1 MSYWSDRQE
10 QLKKMAETDEE
21 AIKKRLKKQYDKELR
36 RLDREIAAYF
46 QKYGEDNVI
55 EYRQLMQQLDD
66 ADRTLL
72 IEQMDEFAEKY
83 PQYAHLMPVRES
95 IYKLDRLQGLQY
107 SVNIAQANIAGYTE
121 EQIRQYETK
130 LAQKGLN
137 YSMETLGF
145 GKNFYSI
152 NDNIVKTFVGVA
164 WCNGENFSE
173 RIWNDTQKVA
183 NYINQDMAQAFAR
196 GDAYKRIAQDL
207 QRRFG
212 TNYTNAYRLVFT
224 EGTYVMA
231 ESSIKPFEEDFE
243 QYEYSPIL
251 DGKTCPICRALA
263 GKVFLISERQP
274 GVNFPPIHPWC
285 RCSWE
290 PYVEN
295 WDEWIDE
302 YVAKHGGDAVTK
314 ARNVVKDVAGDE
326 TAKMLSPAGEAK
338 TIEEAQEKAM
348 RYVGSG
354 YSRAF
359 KNQVSYKGISLD
371 NANEIN
377 RALDELYGK
386 YNMPKINGIKV
397 ISPTSSQ
404 GKKVFSDADAVAAY
418 SPVEQGIFL
427 NKDILKSQKALV
439 NHNNDADKAWSLV
452 MDNIDNLTGSQ
463 KELALTYRNAGRQ
476 LVGDG
481 SVHDYIVHEMGH
493 HVEWNVLDAK
503 VNNSMGSNMSKYAPH
518 ISGYANA
525 SKGEYIA
532 ESFAALVKGESGL
545 LDPEFVDY
553 MSKNVYT
560 AGSRGI
566 MNVGTE
572 SVRRGTGTLKTI
584 RLPKDEYAH
593 VMSELNTNMSARDR
607 QKPIVSKA
615 IGNYI
620 YTIENH
626 GFDDYRVIGK
636 VPIDDDFTE

>member
-10 QLKKMAETDEE
+10 QLKKVAETDEE

-152 NDNIVKTFVGVA
+152 NDNIVKTFVGAA

-196 GDAYKRIAQDL
+196 GDAYRRISQDL

-274 GVNFPPIHPWC
+274 GVNFPPMHPWC

-290 PYVEN
+290 PYVDD
-295 WDEWIDE
+295 WDKWIDD
-302 YVAKHGGDAVTK
+302 YVAKRGGDRRQAEKIENRLKSDIIKAGGVADNFDRK
-314 ARNVVKDVAGDE
+314 ARIFTVDEDLKATNPNYISGEYKWRNNCQRCVSAYEMRRRGYNV
-326 TAKMLSPAGEAK
+326 TAKPLPGKLADDYLAQWFEHAWENAN
-338 TIEEAQEKAM
+338 TIFCNK
-348 RYVGSG
+348 GSG
-354 YSRAF
+354 KKEIEGYMKQWGNGSRAVIRVKRRWGGGGHVF
-359 KNQVSYKGISLD
+359 VAENIEGKIRYYDPQSGD
-371 NANEIN
+371 NDCSGYFRDARE
-377 RALDELYGK
+377 GK
-386 YNMPKINGIKV
+386 STITRV
-397 ISPTSSQ
+397 
-404 GKKVFSDADAVAAY
+404 
-418 SPVEQGIFL
+418 
-427 NKDILKSQKALV
+427 
-439 NHNNDADKAWSLV
+439 
-452 MDNIDNLTGSQ
+452 DNLAPSEHI
-463 KELALTYRNAGRQ
+463 KDCCE
-476 LVGDG
+476 
-481 SVHDYIVHEMGH
+481 
-493 HVEWNVLDAK
+493 NV
-503 VNNSMGSNMSKYAPH
+503 
-518 ISGYANA
+518 
-525 SKGEYIA
+525 
-532 ESFAALVKGESGL
+532 
-545 LDPEFVDY
+545 
-553 MSKNVYT
+553 
-560 AGSRGI
+560 R
-566 MNVGTE
+566 
-572 SVRRGTGTLKTI
+572 
-584 RLPKDEYAH
+584 
-593 VMSELNTNMSARDR
+593 
-607 QKPIVSKA
+607 
-615 IGNYI
+615 
-620 YTIENH
+620 
-626 GFDDYRVIGK
+626 
-636 VPIDDDFTE
+636 

>member
-10 QLKKMAETDEE
+10 QLKKMAETDEK

-46 QKYGEDNVI
+46 QKYGTDNVI

-196 GDAYKRIAQDL
+196 GDAYKRISRDL

-274 GVNFPPIHPWC
+274 GVNFPPMHPWC

-290 PYVEN
+290 PYVED
-295 WDEWIDE
+295 WDKWMDDYEKRHIGEQQISPQEVLEKTIDGGLNAKTLAEAEE
-302 YVAKHGGDAVTK
+302 YIDQYVDSSQFAALGVSYSGISVETANLINKAVSDVMAQYDIPKLGGVFVAKGNTRLGKIMDGA
-314 ARNVVKDVAGDE
+314 VAGYIVPRNSL
-326 TAKMLSPAGEAK
+326 AINARAMKNLSVIAEEQELEK
-338 TIEEAQEKAM
+338 RIIEKFKANPNSVRLKSIEAQE
-348 RYVGSG
+348 
-354 YSRAF
+354 
-359 KNQVSYKGISLD
+359 
-371 NANEIN
+371 
-377 RALDELYGK
+377 ALQA
-386 YNMPKINGIKV
+386 
-397 ISPTSSQ
+397 S
-404 GKKVFSDADAVAAY
+404 
-418 SPVEQGIFL
+418 
-427 NKDILKSQKALV
+427 LKSNRV
-439 NHNNDADKAWSLV
+439 RV
-452 MDNIDNLTGSQ
+452 P
-463 KELALTYRNAGRQ
+463 ENAEEII
-476 LVGDG
+476 
-481 SVHDYIVHEMGH
+481 YHEMGH
-493 HVEWNVLDAK
+493 AIEKKIKSDGGIQILKDNMK
-503 VNNSMGSNMSKYAPH
+503 VYAEDV
-518 ISGYANA
+518 SGYATTDF
-525 SKGEYIA
+525 GEYIA
-532 ESFAALVKGESGL
+532 ESFASYMKGEQVIDPL
-545 LDPEFVDY
+545 LRERF
-553 MSKNVYT
+553 
-560 AGSRGI
+560 
-566 MNVGTE
+566 E
-572 SVRRGTGTLKTI
+572 QLK
-584 RLPKDEYAH
+584 K
-593 VMSELNTNMSARDR
+593 
-607 QKPIVSKA
+607 
-615 IGNYI
+615 
-620 YTIENH
+620 
-626 GFDDYRVIGK
+626 
-636 VPIDDDFTE
+636 

>member
-10 QLKKMAETDEE
+10 QLKKVAETDEG
-21 AIKKRLKKQYDKELR
+21 AIKKRLKKYYDKELR

-55 EYRQLMQQLDD
+55 EYRQLMQRLDE

-145 GKNFYSI
+145 GKNFYSM
-152 NDNIVKTFVGVA
+152 NDDIVKSFVGVA

-196 GDAYKRIAQDL
+196 GDAYRRIAQDL

-274 GVNFPPIHPWC
+274 GVNFPPMHPWC

-302 YVAKHGGDAVTK
+302 YVAKHGGDAVTAGK
-314 ARNVVKDVAGDE
+314 STVAAAENIEKRLKNSDKNDIINKRGQYDPYDDEDPKGSDKRALELMRKETGYTLQKCKTVKKDMDDYFGNGYKEYVAGNKPEQTKEVSEALRRMQPYDGTIYRGLE
-326 TAKMLSPAGEAK
+326 FIRKDQLDDFVNALSEGNKISFDNLQSWSSRENVANRFAAKEDHNNSVVLVCKNNQSGVGVQHISKLGSSEAEVLCPAG
-338 TIEEAQEKAM
+338 T
-348 RYVGSG
+348 RYRVVRVSSEGKVGHS
-354 YSRAF
+354 F
-359 KNQVSYKGISLD
+359 V
-371 NANEIN
+371 
-377 RALDELYGK
+377 
-386 YNMPKINGIKV
+386 
-397 ISPTSSQ
+397 
-404 GKKVFSDADAVAAY
+404 
-418 SPVEQGIFL
+418 
-427 NKDILKSQKALV
+427 
-439 NHNNDADKAWSLV
+439 
-452 MDNIDNLTGSQ
+452 
-463 KELALTYRNAGRQ
+463 
-476 LVGDG
+476 
-481 SVHDYIVHEMGH
+481 
-493 HVEWNVLDAK
+493 
-503 VNNSMGSNMSKYAPH
+503 
-518 ISGYANA
+518 
-525 SKGEYIA
+525 KGEYA
-532 ESFAALVKGESGL
+532 
-545 LDPEFVDY
+545 
-553 MSKNVYT
+553 
-560 AGSRGI
+560 
-566 MNVGTE
+566 VGKLT
-572 SVRRGTGTLKTI
+572 
-584 RLPKDEYAH
+584 
-593 VMSELNTNMSARDR
+593 SEGFIQSQT
-607 QKPIVSKA
+607 V
-615 IGNYI
+615 
-620 YTIENH
+620 TIELEE
-626 GFDDYRVIGK
+626 I
-636 VPIDDDFTE
+636 

>member
-10 QLKKMAETDEE
+10 QLKKVAETDEE
-21 AIKKRLKKQYDKELR
+21 AIKKRLKKYYDKELR

-152 NDNIVKTFVGVA
+152 NDNIVREFVDVP
-164 WCNGENFSE
+164 WCNDENFST
-173 RIWNDTQKVA
+173 RIWKDTQRVA

-196 GDAYKRIAQDL
+196 GDAYRRISQDL

-274 GVNFPPIHPWC
+274 GVNFPPMHPWC

-290 PYVEN
+290 PYVED
-295 WDEWIDE
+295 WDKWMDDYEKRHIGEQQISPQEVLERTIDGGLNAKTLAEAEE
-302 YVAKHGGDAVTK
+302 YIDQYVDSSQFAALGVSYSGISVETANLINKAVSDVMAQYDIPKLGGVFVAKGNTRLGKIMDGA
-314 ARNVVKDVAGDE
+314 VAGYIVPRNSLVINARAMKNPSVIAEGQDLE
-326 TAKMLSPAGEAK
+326 KRIIEKFK
-338 TIEEAQEKAM
+338 TNPNSLQFKSIKAQE
-348 RYVGSG
+348 
-354 YSRAF
+354 
-359 KNQVSYKGISLD
+359 
-371 NANEIN
+371 
-377 RALDELYGK
+377 ALQA
-386 YNMPKINGIKV
+386 
-397 ISPTSSQ
+397 S
-404 GKKVFSDADAVAAY
+404 
-418 SPVEQGIFL
+418 
-427 NKDILKSQKALV
+427 LKSNRV
-439 NHNNDADKAWSLV
+439 RV
-452 MDNIDNLTGSQ
+452 P
-463 KELALTYRNAGRQ
+463 ENAEEII
-476 LVGDG
+476 
-481 SVHDYIVHEMGH
+481 YHEMGH
-493 HVEWNVLDAK
+493 AIEKKIKSDGGIQILKDNMK
-503 VNNSMGSNMSKYAPH
+503 VYAEDV
-518 ISGYANA
+518 SGYATTDF
-525 SKGEYIA
+525 GEYIA
-532 ESFAALVKGESGL
+532 ESFASYMKGEQVIDPL
-545 LDPEFVDY
+545 LRERF
-553 MSKNVYT
+553 
-560 AGSRGI
+560 
-566 MNVGTE
+566 E
-572 SVRRGTGTLKTI
+572 QLK
-584 RLPKDEYAH
+584 K
-593 VMSELNTNMSARDR
+593 
-607 QKPIVSKA
+607 
-615 IGNYI
+615 
-620 YTIENH
+620 
-626 GFDDYRVIGK
+626 
-636 VPIDDDFTE
+636 